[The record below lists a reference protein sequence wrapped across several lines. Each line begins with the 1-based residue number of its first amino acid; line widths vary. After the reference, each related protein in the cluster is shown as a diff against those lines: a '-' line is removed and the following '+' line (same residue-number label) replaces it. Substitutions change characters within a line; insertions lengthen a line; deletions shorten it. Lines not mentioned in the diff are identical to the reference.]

1 LDVASETQ
9 AHPLIRLLESI
20 HSLSADDE
28 RTALN
33 ELRAR
38 DVWFPCE
45 SGQRLG
51 QPEQAFGHCIDAQWL
66 LDVTF
71 SLQVTR
77 PDPALAVGSFM
88 IANAL
93 RTSPRYAAVPGWRAC
108 TFEVTDETG
117 SLVLTLPFAEVG
129 A

>member
-88 IANAL
+88 IADAL
-93 RTSPRYAAVPGWRAC
+93 RISPRYAAIPGWRAC
-108 TFEVTDETG
+108 TFEVTDDTG
-117 SLVLTLPFAEVG
+117 QLVLTLPFAEVG

>member
-20 HSLSADDE
+20 LSLSADDE
-28 RTALN
+28 RTALSD
-33 ELRAR
+33 LHTR

-45 SGQRLG
+45 SVQRLG

-88 IANAL
+88 IADAL
-93 RTSPRYAAVPGWRAC
+93 RISPRYAAVC
-108 TFEVTDETG
+108 V
-117 SLVLTLPFAEVG
+117 SHLL
-129 A
+129 

>member
-1 LDVASETQ
+1 
-9 AHPLIRLLESI
+9 
-20 HSLSADDE
+20 
-28 RTALN
+28 
-33 ELRAR
+33 
-38 DVWFPCE
+38 
-45 SGQRLG
+45 
-51 QPEQAFGHCIDAQWL
+51 
-66 LDVTF
+66 
-71 SLQVTR
+71 
-77 PDPALAVGSFM
+77 M